1 MEESRTG
8 GAGRDGTEVSMRLLR
23 VAILGAESSGK
34 STLAAALA
42 ERLDTVWVPEYL
54 REFVETQ
61 GRVPVAGDQ
70 FLIAG
75 TQVAREREAAGRA
88 RRVLVCDTTPLMTLV
103 YSRHYF
109 DGEDALLAALAATTQ
124 YDLTLV
130 TAPDTPWV
138 ADGLQRESEAV
149 RQQVY
154 RLLLDELA
162 ARQIPHLVLHGTLEA
177 RMAQAMPLVERALA
191 AA

>member
-1 MEESRTG
+1 MQRC
-8 GAGRDGTEVSMRLLR
+8 VR

-42 ERLDTVWVPEYL
+42 ERYGTVWVPEYL

-61 GRVPVAGDQ
+61 GRVPVAADQ
-70 FLIAG
+70 YGIARM
-75 TQVAREREAAGRA
+75 QVEREAAAAAQA
-88 RRVLVCDTTPLMTLV
+88 RYFLFCDTTPLMTVV

-109 DGEDALLAALAATTQ
+109 AGADARLAALADATR

-130 TAPDTPWV
+130 TAPDSPWV

-149 RQQVY
+149 RQLIYRMLLEELDARGIVY
-154 RLLLDELA
+154 
-162 ARQIPHLVLHGTLEA
+162 HVLHESLEA
-177 RMAQAMPLVERALA
+177 RLAQAAPLLQQALDA
-191 AA
+191 APALPVPYQAR